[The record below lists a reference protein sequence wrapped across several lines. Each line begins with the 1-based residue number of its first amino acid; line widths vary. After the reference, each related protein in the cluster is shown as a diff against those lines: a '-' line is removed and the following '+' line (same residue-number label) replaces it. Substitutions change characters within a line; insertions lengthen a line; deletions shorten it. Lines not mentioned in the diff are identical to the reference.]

1 MINFPNGYACRAG
14 DVCGGRA
21 GVALLQ
27 KLRYGGAQHPLLR
40 HKAIG
45 LFPSQ

>member
-1 MINFPNGYACRAG
+1 MLTSTLLVLLMVVPGL
-14 DVCGGRA
+14 
-21 GVALLQ
+21 ALLQ

-40 HKAIG
+40 HKAVG